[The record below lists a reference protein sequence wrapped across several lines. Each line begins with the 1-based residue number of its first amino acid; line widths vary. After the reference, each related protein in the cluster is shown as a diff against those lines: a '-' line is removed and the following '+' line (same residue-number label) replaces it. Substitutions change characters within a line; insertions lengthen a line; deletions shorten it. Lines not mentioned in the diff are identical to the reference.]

1 MNLAAIDVRKE
12 VTADEDEH
20 DSAEREHENGDGA
33 GLQSTGQQYMQ
44 QIDVAGAQPLETLL
58 EAAVEAGEP
67 AGPAPPRH
75 GARP

>member
-1 MNLAAIDVRKE
+1 MSGKE

-20 DSAEREHENGDGA
+20 DSAEREHENGDDGLPIDGSAVYATNRRSRRA
-33 GLQSTGQQYMQ
+33 GRS
-44 QIDVAGAQPLETLL
+44 ETLL

-67 AGPAPPRH
+67 AVPAASRH